1 MIDERILAN
10 CCIAT
15 AALIA
20 VLVGLTLT
28 LVNKMLEK
36 TTRRW
41 FVVLFAI
48 LTVYVICDLLSQ
60 ITLMLPGCA
69 PCTRIM
75 IFLESASSSAAMP
88 VLTVMLICSY
98 GGTYLKSP
106 LYYTVVAL
114 YMVYFALLII
124 TQFTTEIYYI
134 TPDNEYVRGPYYA
147 VLLVRFKD
155 ELIVSFDTPH
165 TDFRL
170 PPLTLQPIVENAVK
184 HSVKSELDP
193 THINII
199 TRKTEN
205 GSEVIVED
213 TGPGFAEVDNGE
225 PHIALKNI
233 VERLR
238 MMCGGTLTIS
248 PHEGGGT
255 RVTLMIPQK

>member
-1 MIDERILAN
+1 
-10 CCIAT
+10 
-15 AALIA
+15 
-20 VLVGLTLT
+20 
-28 LVNKMLEK
+28 
-36 TTRRW
+36 
-41 FVVLFAI
+41 
-48 LTVYVICDLLSQ
+48 
-60 ITLMLPGCA
+60 
-69 PCTRIM
+69 
-75 IFLESASSSAAMP
+75 
-88 VLTVMLICSY
+88 
-98 GGTYLKSP
+98 
-106 LYYTVVAL
+106 
-114 YMVYFALLII
+114 MVYFALLII
-124 TQFTTEIYYI
+124 TQFTTEIYYVR
-134 TPDNEYVRGPYYA
+134 PDNEYVRGPYYA

-193 THINII
+193 THIYII